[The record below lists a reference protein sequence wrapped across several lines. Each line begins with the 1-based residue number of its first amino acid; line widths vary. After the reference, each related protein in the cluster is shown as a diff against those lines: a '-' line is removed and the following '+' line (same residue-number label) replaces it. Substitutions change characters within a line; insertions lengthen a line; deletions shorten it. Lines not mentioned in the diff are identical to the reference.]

1 MKAER
6 ISNGKNGPRKQ
17 RTIRRVATD
26 IQKDFKCIFCQKV
39 YGSEAAAIMHM
50 RNKHNV
56 GTKQD
61 IERTTGIS
69 VRDGLLFADQNAKE
83 WLQKQ
88 ITPSLWSQNVYTSI
102 MFCYLSVV
110 ATTC

>member
-1 MKAER
+1 M
-6 ISNGKNGPRKQ
+6 
-17 RTIRRVATD
+17 
-26 IQKDFKCIFCQKV
+26 

-69 VRDGLLFADQNAKE
+69 VRDGLLFAD
-83 WLQKQ
+83 
-88 ITPSLWSQNVYTSI
+88 
-102 MFCYLSVV
+102 
-110 ATTC
+110 